1 MQIWQAVLL
10 FAVSAALAAVVYSTL
25 GPLPGAPS
33 APMPYVTFAPDSLG
47 VRVYAWDAS
56 DAPVS
61 QIYYIR
67 NGAVENVTAGYG
79 YVGRAACGDRVELL
93 YRYGDGR
100 AFSYSGR
107 VLCSQ
112 PRKAAL
118 SRDVAYDAAADVLG
132 VAVETLNSGVRLYS
146 FIQCAGNY
154 DSPTA
159 RLRVYIAE
167 PVAVLRGV
175 TLQTRYGTY
184 SASASLGRLGYY
196 TVLTMNVTGG
206 YGGGNPAYGDKDVYN
221 YYARL
226 QVGVRPKA
234 GVGSDFD
241 AFRNVTAVAT
251 AFYNYTGDTKVLY
264 VYLNGTLVGTCKYQL
279 NVVEQNLTRF
289 DVNITA
295 KSVYGVVETVY
306 CGFDGRLYKTSAL
319 WYGDAMVSV
328 TMVNGTCS
336 GSGMGFVIRVTD
348 PRTGKTYNKTVD
360 LPPQVALP
368 LIISF
373 NNEAWYAKSPNGT
386 LGDFLY
392 TLYQRDPTLPGRL
405 LFTGAYVNGSAILQE
420 GDPYKRSMRTL
431 VETVR
436 ITTQSTGGS
445 TNIVEASL
453 SAVAVPGFWFGG
465 TMGIAPFRTVNA
477 TKLPT

>member
-61 QIYYIR
+61 RIYYIR

-184 SASASLGRLGYY
+184 SVSASLGRLGYY

-206 YGGGNPAYGDKDVYN
+206 YGGDKDVYN

-279 NVVEQNLTRF
+279 NVVEQRLTRF
-289 DVNITA
+289 DVNVTS
-295 KSVYGVVETVY
+295 KPVYGIMHTEY
-306 CGFDGRLYKTSAL
+306 CANGIKYKTSVL
-319 WYGDAMVSV
+319 WYGDAATSS
-328 TMVNGTCS
+328 TIVNGTCPTTES
-336 GSGMGFVIRVTD
+336 NVKITFID
-348 PRTGKTYNKTVD
+348 PKTGKNSTAEI
-360 LPPQVALP
+360 ALSDP
-368 LIISF
+368 IGAIVSF
-373 NNEAWYAKSPNGT
+373 VSALYAKSPNGT
-386 LGDFLY
+386 FLDFIAKLA
-392 TLYQRDPTLPGRL
+392 QKDPALPGRL
-405 LFTGAYVNGSAILQE
+405 VVTGAYVNGSVILQE